1 MIHIDKL
8 EYAILIERL
17 TKEIF
22 DAQKAQKDSSI
33 KKNKL
38 LKEREVYITDLIEIL
53 KKGNK
58 LNDKQK
64 QKIYLILNGG
74 KNER

>member
-8 EYAILIERL
+8 EFAILIERL

-38 LKEREVYITDLIEIL
+38 LKEREIYISDLIEML

-64 QKIYLILNGG
+64 QKIYLIIKEGR
-74 KNER
+74 KYD

>member
-22 DAQKAQKDSSI
+22 DAQKVQKDSSI

-38 LKEREVYITDLIEIL
+38 LKEREIYISDLIEML
-53 KKGNK
+53 KKGK
-58 LNDKQK
+58 KINDKQK
-64 QKIYLILNGG
+64 QKIYLILKEGR
-74 KNER
+74 KDD

>member
-17 TKEIF
+17 TKGIF

-38 LKEREVYITDLIEIL
+38 LKEREIYISDLIEML

-64 QKIYLILNGG
+64 RKIYLILKEG

>member
-22 DAQKAQKDSSI
+22 DAQKVQKDSSI

-38 LKEREVYITDLIEIL
+38 LKEREIYISDLIEML

-64 QKIYLILNGG
+64 QKIYLIIKEGR
-74 KNER
+74 KDD

>member
-22 DAQKAQKDSSI
+22 DAQKGEI
-33 KKNKL
+33 
-38 LKEREVYITDLIEIL
+38 YISDLIEML

-64 QKIYLILNGG
+64 QKIYLIIKEGR
-74 KNER
+74 KDD